1 MPIWLQTNAYFQ
13 EPNSEK
19 TNNGIHYKLQ
29 LLYSNGKCK
38 FLYTAGIDLQVFY
51 SANNKQIQWSR
62 INLHLLNLVSFQMQ
76 YMANIWR

>member
-1 MPIWLQTNAYFQ
+1 MPIWPQTNAYFQ

-38 FLYTAGIDLQVFY
+38 FLYSAGIDLQVFY
-51 SANNKQIQWSR
+51 SLNGAVLTYIQ
-62 INLHLLNLVSFQMQ
+62 FPKM
-76 YMANIWR
+76 